1 MIATNVST
9 PAATTTCDS
18 PFASDRGG
26 ATLRAPFVARTRST
40 RTRRTE
46 PEATPDPEPRVN
58 AVAPLRLESP
68 AEMRRETTLR
78 ECIARAVQRHLEQGT
93 RAADLYRLVLAEVE
107 RPLLAE
113 VLAHVDGNQ
122 SRAAQIL
129 GLSRTTLRKK
139 LREHGLD

>member
-1 MIATNVST
+1 MVVANVSA
-9 PAATTTCDS
+9 PSKTCDS
-18 PFASDRGG
+18 PFASERGG
-26 ATLRAPFVARTRST
+26 ATLRAPFAARTRNSDVP
-40 RTRRTE
+40 RTE
-46 PEATPDPEPRVN
+46 AEDTTDPESRVN
-58 AVAPLRLESP
+58 AVAPLRLEP
-68 AEMRRETTLR
+68 HADTRRETTLR

-107 RPLLAE
+107 RPLLSE

>member
-1 MIATNVST
+1 MVATNVSA
-9 PAATTTCDS
+9 PSTTCDS
-18 PFASDRGG
+18 PFASERSG
-26 ATLRAPFVARTRST
+26 ATLRAPFVAHARHTSAQRTAAEDT
-40 RTRRTE
+40 T
-46 PEATPDPEPRVN
+46 DPETRLN

-68 AEMRRETTLR
+68 AETRRETTLR

>member
-1 MIATNVST
+1 MVATNVSA
-9 PAATTTCDS
+9 PSTTCES
-18 PFASDRGG
+18 PFASERGG
-26 ATLRAPFVARTRST
+26 ATLRAPFAARARDTSA
-40 RTRRTE
+40 RRTE
-46 PEATPDPEPRVN
+46 AQDTTDPETRVN
-58 AVAPLRLESP
+58 AVAPLRIESP

-78 ECIARAVQRHLEQGT
+78 ECIARAVQRHLEQGA

-107 RPLLAE
+107 RPLLSE